1 MDVLKILI
9 VAGLVVYVVVARLA
23 GRPLVAKD
31 VYVLPL
37 IMVVIGIHGLRELDL
52 SVADLLWLVVTGL
65 CGVAFGALRAA
76 TTVVFQKGGVL
87 WQRYTG
93 RTLVVWALTLV
104 AGFGVGALAVAAG
117 MNPEARSMPISV
129 GVGLLGEAVVILLKS
144 ARSGV
149 PYAQSRR

>member
-1 MDVLKILI
+1 M
-9 VAGLVVYVVVARLA
+9 
-23 GRPLVAKD
+23 
-31 VYVLPL
+31 LPL
-37 IMVVIGIHGLRELDL
+37 IMVGIGIHGLREIDL
-52 SVADLLWLVVTGL
+52 SVADLLWLAVTGL

-87 WQRYTG
+87 WQGCTG

-117 MNPEARSMPISV
+117 MIPEARSMPISI